1 MPLCLT
7 VHVAVPAELV
17 VRLLTLLHAVD
28 PADRRCSV
36 TGMPATVVLAPRRVT
51 LVVIG
56 KTAFL
61 ATLLADEIAVVVGS
75 IRTVAGAPAWAASL
89 TATTET
95 VSALAG
101 FRPVSV
107 VDRVVFG
114 KVATWPV
121 DRVTR

>member
-1 MPLCLT
+1 
-7 VHVAVPAELV
+7 
-17 VRLLTLLHAVD
+17 
-28 PADRRCSV
+28 
-36 TGMPATVVLAPRRVT
+36 MPATVVRVPRSVT

-61 ATLLADEIAVVVGS
+61 ATLVADEIAVVVGS

-89 TATTET
+89 TAATET
-95 VSALAG
+95 VSALVG

-107 VDRVVFG
+107 VERVVFG